1 MYDIIPKRS
10 DSIFIL
16 LIGMLFH
23 SCDFFHPP
31 EESSLPK
38 PRTEPHWYDKFEQ
51 DWTNEDRQA
60 YLESLGNTQDWAS
73 PEYPWNQ
80 EEYIKQGEASYTRM
94 WQEHKR
100 EIENLNRR
108 YRVIRTEYSIKTQQG
123 KTGQDEIDIM
133 SRLSDDYDAYM
144 DFDDYDANIA
154 PTGDPEVDDINSY
167 ESFVEG
173 DAGEWEENEIWE

>member
-1 MYDIIPKRS
+1 MYDIVPKRS

-23 SCDFFHPP
+23 SCDFCYPP
-31 EESSLPK
+31 EESAHPK
-38 PRTEPHWYDKFEQ
+38 PGTKHQWYDKFEQ

-60 YLESLGNTQDWAS
+60 YLESLGNTQDWTS

-80 EEYIKQGEASYTRM
+80 EEYINTRM
-94 WQEHKR
+94 WQEHKK

-108 YRVIRTEYSIKTQQG
+108 HRIVRTEYSIKTQQG